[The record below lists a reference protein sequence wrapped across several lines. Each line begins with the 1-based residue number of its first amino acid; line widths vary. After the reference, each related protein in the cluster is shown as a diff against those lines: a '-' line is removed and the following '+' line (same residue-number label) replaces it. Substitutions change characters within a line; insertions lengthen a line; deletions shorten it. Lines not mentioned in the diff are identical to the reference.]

1 MCIPTKLQQNII
13 DRTKEG
19 DAIAK
24 FLFDTMQGQHTDAK
38 FNHRLEAAKH
48 LIRYGFPN
56 AECETAAD
64 RLSRAGGNPEGQ
76 GEDETPVQSPLSP
89 GERARACPELAE
101 GVRGEEIAAPVTH
114 LDILNYE
121 IAHLI
126 RHETAEGHTLVEF
139 LIHTMTGRD
148 RPFTPKKFCI
158 KPADRM
164 AAARELLRRG
174 FGDLGSRRKQSDGND
189 ESNTY
194 DTLHT
199 DLAKRMREY
208 SERGTDTV
216 RFLLEV
222 MSDPNPEEEFTI
234 HHRMSAAQEL
244 LRRGW
249 DTNYDN
255 IRPEHLTDYWRDKES
270 SCLSIGQKKT
280 LSGLSTSIDDY
291 DNYDDTDYE
300 AIAKEIREE
309 EDRDVNSKLLR
320 FQETVPSSRHSS
332 ESRNLEDLQAASPAT
347 KLPLPQG
354 EGWGEGKETN
364 APSTPTLPKSLPQS
378 KSENEPTADRKS
390 IIKEFK
396 EAMDKGDERAALRA
410 EAKYRRIDVKPE
422 KNIYDYG
429 PNDPDPTVDY
439 YFEPLSTEE
448 QAKFDKEDR
457 REHGLTEEEIA
468 EYSAISTP
476 EGKSDPLSAACRS
489 RRHPQHAH
497 PPQPARRQAQK
508 PHHPQPISHPAG
520 PVRLCQLHS
529 PDSFGIT
536 SGVRRL
542 AAAKHSAQ
550 SLPQCYNCRTCSQ
563 ALQGTTATRR
573 QTIDRRTS
581 RLPRSRIWRI
591 HCISSLGHATR
602 RSGSGGR

>member
-1 MCIPTKLQQNII
+1 MCNQTALQQNIAGI
-13 DRTKEG
+13 TKDG
-19 DAIAK
+19 YDIAI
-24 FLFDTMQGQHTDAK
+24 FLADTMRGETPGVK
-38 FNHRLEAAKH
+38 VCHRMEAAKH
-48 LIRYGFPN
+48 LIKYGFTDTD
-56 AECETAAD
+56 CETTSD
-64 RLSRAGGNPEGQ
+64 RLSRAGGNPVEEEQ
-76 GEDETPVQSPLSP
+76 GGDETPVQSPLSP
-89 GERARACPELAE
+89 GERAR
-101 GVRGEEIAAPVTH
+101 VRGEEIAAPVTH
-114 LDILNYE
+114 LDIINYQ

-139 LIHTMTGRD
+139 LIHIMTGRD

-174 FGDLGSRRKQSDGND
+174 FGELGSHRRLSDSTD
-189 ESNTY
+189 EANAY

-199 DLAKRMREY
+199 DLARRMREY

-222 MSDPNPEEEFTI
+222 MSDPDPDLGFTI

-255 IRPEHLTDYWRDKES
+255 IKTEHLQAYWRDKDS
-270 SCLSIGQKKT
+270 TSLSVGQKKT
-280 LSGLSTSIDDY
+280 QAGFTTSIDDY

-300 AIAKEIREE
+300 AIAKEIRAE
-309 EDRDVNSKLLR
+309 EDRDDNSKPLR

-332 ESRNLEDLQAASPAT
+332 ESRNLEDRQAASPAT

-378 KSENEPTADRKS
+378 ESEDEPTDRKAL
-390 IIKEFK
+390 IKEFR
-396 EAMDKGDERAALRA
+396 EAMDRGDERAALRA

-439 YFEPLSTEE
+439 YFEPLNPEE

-457 REHGLTEEEIA
+457 REHGLTEGEIA
-468 EYSAISTP
+468 DYSSMPAP
-476 EGKSDPLSAACRS
+476 RGMSDPLVQLAEAAEAHNTPILPNPLARKRKNPTIRS
-489 RRHPQHAH
+489 P
-497 PPQPARRQAQK
+497 
-508 PHHPQPISHPAG
+508 
-520 PVRLCQLHS
+520 
-529 PDSFGIT
+529 
-536 SGVRRL
+536 
-542 AAAKHSAQ
+542 
-550 SLPQCYNCRTCSQ
+550 
-563 ALQGTTATRR
+563 
-573 QTIDRRTS
+573 
-581 RLPRSRIWRI
+581 
-591 HCISSLGHATR
+591 
-602 RSGSGGR
+602 